1 MQERNR
7 IFSPQGLSEYMG
19 IAVHTLALY
28 RLYGTGPKYLKLGH
42 IVRYKLGDV
51 LDWIDQKSEENA
63 HA

>member
-7 IFSPQGLSEYMG
+7 IFTTEELSEYIG

-28 RLYGTGPKYLKLGH
+28 RLYGSGPKYLKLGRV
-42 IVRYKLGDV
+42 IRYKLGDV
-51 LDWIDQKSEENA
+51 LDWIDQKTEENP